1 MSWNVVMLPRTPQ
14 ESLTSVDILK
24 LARLVRIARLDLLPN
39 HLMLVLRFLQKMD
52 RFSQYSAVIL
62 SLLMVSF
69 FLLAHW
75 LACLWYAYPH
85 PAWSYNPFKEFLLD
99 SYEFSKRT

>member
-1 MSWNVVMLPRTPQ
+1 MSWKVAMLSLIPQ

-24 LARLVRIARLDLLPN
+24 LARLVRVARLELLPN
-39 HLMLVLRFLQKMD
+39 QLILVLRFLQKMD

-75 LACLWYAYPH
+75 LACLWYGHPH
-85 PAWSYNPFKEFLLD
+85 PRN
-99 SYEFSKRT
+99 

>member
-1 MSWNVVMLPRTPQ
+1 MSRNLPSLSLIPQ

-24 LARLVRIARLDLLPN
+24 LARLVRVARLELLPN
-39 HLMLVLRFLQKMD
+39 QLILVLRFLQKMD

-75 LACLWYAYPH
+75 LACLWYGH
-85 PAWSYNPFKEFLLD
+85 PPPSN
-99 SYEFSKRT
+99 